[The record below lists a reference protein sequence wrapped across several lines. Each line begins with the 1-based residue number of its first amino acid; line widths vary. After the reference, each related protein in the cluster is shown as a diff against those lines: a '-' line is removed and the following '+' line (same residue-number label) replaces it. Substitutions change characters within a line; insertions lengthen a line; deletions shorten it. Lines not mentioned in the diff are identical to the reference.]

1 MANKV
6 AIFSRE
12 KILLQGI
19 FIFGLV
25 MQGKF
30 LFLYEYMSDLEKIYI
45 FDINRYSK
53 PIFYSSD
60 TFAIDADSVTSCYMC
75 GFASMPA
82 CISGHPGV
90 RVGNTN
96 ICTGRN
102 KTHFVFIS

>member
-1 MANKV
+1 MTV
-6 AIFSRE
+6 YVH
-12 KILLQGI
+12 KI
-19 FIFGLV
+19 
-25 MQGKF
+25 
-30 LFLYEYMSDLEKIYI
+30 IYI
-45 FDINRYSK
+45 FDINIYLK
-53 PIFYSSD
+53 QIFYSSD

-102 KTHFVFIS
+102 KRFRFHIITFK